1 MKKIYI
7 YAILICLTSI
17 QGFCFI
23 LKTCG
28 GHLSGLYGAFQSP
41 RFPKNYPYNTTC
53 TWTIQVPIRHHV
65 RLTFTEFHIGKYRA
79 DCAYDHGKVLVKEG
93 STNDQ
98 LGIFC
103 GSEIPKSAINTR
115 GDSMVVQL
123 KAGKS
128 EGSGFIAHF
137 ASVVMM
143 DNCAF
148 NNGGCTHFCHNYIGG
163 YYCSCRTGYE
173 LQDDG
178 RNCTADGTR
187 VVIKRGLKG
196 VIHSSEVWSYWK
208 IIAPDGYHIEL
219 RFTDFDVDRVY
230 MDKVGNFPV
239 CLFGQV
245 LVYPDDSSECKQ
257 YCGTLGYR
265 KRVLSKTNVMIVEF
279 YDYSA
284 DSFGG
289 YGFFRAMYQAR
300 PPSCGDP
307 GTPSNGTKIGE
318 TYTFPNLVRYS
329 CNAGFHL
336 VGSSARKCQINGSWS
351 GSPATCQRDRCG
363 DPGVPLQGI
372 IASFTSNK
380 DEVTLQCQTLYVG
393 GGGYHYR
400 KCLEN
405 GTWSGRPFICRPSG

>member
-1 MKKIYI
+1 
-7 YAILICLTSI
+7 
-17 QGFCFI
+17 
-23 LKTCG
+23 
-28 GHLSGLYGAFQSP
+28 
-41 RFPKNYPYNTTC
+41 
-53 TWTIQVPIRHHV
+53 
-65 RLTFTEFHIGKYRA
+65 
-79 DCAYDHGKVLVKEG
+79 
-93 STNDQ
+93 
-98 LGIFC
+98 
-103 GSEIPKSAINTR
+103 
-115 GDSMVVQL
+115 
-123 KAGKS
+123 
-128 EGSGFIAHF
+128 
-137 ASVVMM
+137 
-143 DNCAF
+143 
-148 NNGGCTHFCHNYIGG
+148 
-163 YYCSCRTGYE
+163 
-173 LQDDG
+173 
-178 RNCTADGTR
+178 

-380 DEVTLQCQTLYVG
+380 DEVTLQCQTLYERV
-393 GGGYHYR
+393 GGYHNYR
-400 KCLEN
+400 RCLEN
-405 GTWSGRPFICRPSG
+405 GTWSGRPFICRPICGLRSSRIYDEFEGDVRGSHPWRAMLYLNPCSDSTQCTFCGGVILNSKYVLTTASCLFQNRSFVIRLGSHNATNNVTDELWCTSEKIILHPKFDEKRSPTTLHSFRSRNVFLWIVR